1 MKSIGTKLI
10 IYITVLLLV
19 VCASLGILVEIFAS
33 RALTQSINESLTQI
47 ASQAAMIVESRITG
61 EFNTLKIIAGDS
73 SLKDEKITWKNKCL
87 MLNDEAKKLGYL
99 RMGTVDKNG
108 MLYSTNGKISDIK
121 DRNYFKEAMSGKSI
135 VSEPIISKVDNALV
149 IVFAVP
155 IKEGNRVL
163 GVLTATMDATH
174 WSAITN
180 DITYGKTG
188 KTFMINK
195 EGVKI
200 AHGDLNLVKQKDNDF
215 ENVKNNPSLKSLVEL
230 EKEMVAG
237 ESGVG
242 RYEYNGIDKY
252 LGYAPIK
259 SMGASIAIDLEKNEV
274 FGVQDEFNRILIM
287 ASIAVLAIG
296 SIVVYYISRKIITP
310 INEGT
315 KHLELM
321 ANLDITK
328 DAPKKYMKSKDEIGR
343 LARALDLITNNLRN
357 ALSVVA
363 DSSEQVASAS
373 EELTATAEQS
383 TMASE
388 HIASVS
394 TEVAQSSGGQ
404 LNRVLS
410 VTSAMEEISAS
421 IQEVSSNAQVIN
433 DVSSKV
439 FDKSNIGREEM
450 KKVSMQ
456 MDSINSSTKEVQK
469 SLLHVTNSSN
479 KINEIVN
486 VIKGIA
492 EQTNLLALN
501 AAIEAARA
509 GEQGR
514 GFAVV
519 AEEVRKL
526 AEESQKAAEEINNLI
541 IENQT
546 NIDNAKVTM
555 EEGIRNVENGII
567 TVGIAEDTFNE
578 ISVLVD
584 NVNTQ
589 IGIITAAI
597 SEVAKESQH
606 VVLSANGIEKSS
618 KEVAGQIQ
626 NVSAA
631 TEEQTASMEE
641 ITSTSQTLS
650 QLSQELHEMIAKF
663 RF

>member
-19 VCASLGILVEIFAS
+19 VCASLGILVEIFAARS
-33 RALTQSINESLTQI
+33 LTQSINESLTQI

-61 EFNTLKIIAGDS
+61 EFNTLKIIAADS
-73 SLKDEKITWKNKCL
+73 SLKDEKITWKNKSL

-108 MLYSTNGKISDIK
+108 MLHSTNGKISDIK
-121 DRNYFKEAMSGKSI
+121 DRNYFKEAMSGKNVISD
-135 VSEPIISKVDNALV
+135 PIISKVDDTLV

-155 IKEGNRVL
+155 IKEGSRVL
-163 GVLTATMDATH
+163 GVLTATMDAAH

-195 EGVKI
+195 DGVKI
-200 AHGDLNLVKQKDNDF
+200 AHGDIDLVKQRDNDF

-237 ESGVG
+237 KSGVG
-242 RYEYNGIDKY
+242 RYEYNGVDKY

-259 SMGASIAIDLEKNEV
+259 SMGASIAIALEKNEV
-274 FGVQDEFNRILIM
+274 FGVQDKFNRILIM
-287 ASIAVLAIG
+287 AAIAILAIG

-328 DAPKKYMKSKDEIGR
+328 DAPKKYIKSKDEIGR

-357 ALSVVA
+357 ALSLVA

-394 TEVAQSSGGQ
+394 TEVAQSSDGQ
-404 LNRVLS
+404 LSRVLS

-421 IQEVSSNAQVIN
+421 IEEVSSNAQVIN

-439 FDKSNIGREEM
+439 FDRSNIGKEEM
-450 KKVSMQ
+450 RKVSMQ
-456 MDSINSSTKEVQK
+456 MDSINNSTKEVQK
-469 SLLHVTNSSN
+469 SLLDVTNSSN
-479 KINEIVN
+479 KMNEIVN
-486 VIKGIA
+486 VIKDIA

-526 AEESQKAAEEINNLI
+526 AEESQKATEEINNLI

-555 EEGIRNVENGII
+555 EEGMRNVKNGIA

-589 IGIITAAI
+589 IGIITDSI

-650 QLSQELHEMIAKF
+650 QLSQELHEMIVKF
-663 RF
+663 KF